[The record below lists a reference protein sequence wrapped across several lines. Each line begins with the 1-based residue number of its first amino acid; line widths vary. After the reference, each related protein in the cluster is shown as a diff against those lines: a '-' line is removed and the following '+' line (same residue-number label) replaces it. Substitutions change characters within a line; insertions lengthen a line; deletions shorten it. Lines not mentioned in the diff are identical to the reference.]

1 MDTKKIDQIIHNKIE
16 TLVNEIIDD
25 LSGRDYYDDFL
36 DELKREG
43 IELNDTW
50 GEPSDLIIHTED
62 VESIIEMLESSF
74 SQRFYFSKE
83 DCGQV

>member
-1 MDTKKIDQIIHNKIE
+1 MDTKKIDQIIHDKIE
-16 TLVNEIIDD
+16 TLVHEIIED

-36 DELKREG
+36 NELKKEG

-50 GEPSDLIIHTED
+50 GTPSDLIIHTED
-62 VESIIEMLESSF
+62 VEKIEEILRNCF